1 MLEPFYK
8 KEWTLWPTQYFEIIY
23 PFFFGFP
30 PKCYWFWPEMY
41 LIISIDMER
50 SIQEIEDFLWVNHQ
64 YWCYIFMFL
73 LIVFMLSFYPLVT
86 HSLICDSVTVCSLHI
101 VTRLFYPGTALTILL
116 FTGISFQCCFI
127 SFPLSEEYPWC
138 HIQTLSSKSFLL
150 IDLCISD
157 YSEFSFGTTNTYL
170 LIYDKLPCFYDFV

>member
-8 KEWTLWPTQYFEIIY
+8 KEWTLWPTQYIEIIY

-50 SIQEIEDFLWVNHQ
+50 SIQEIEDFLSQSPVLVLHF
-64 YWCYIFMFL
+64 YVSFDCFYVIL
-73 LIVFMLSFYPLVT
+73 LPLSHT
-86 HSLICDSVTVCSLHI
+86 LICDSVTVCSLHI

-116 FTGISFQCCFI
+116 FTGISFRCCFI

-157 YSEFSFGTTNTYL
+157 YSEFSFGTTNTYPL
-170 LIYDKLPCFYDFV
+170 HIW